1 MNDHRRP
8 AGVDPTVLRPAQTL
22 LDAQAQAIGRR
33 VAAKVVASRAG
44 AAPETVFHAL
54 DGLDLDPDDLAAIV
68 EAEIRSTHGTPPLG
82 VVDVR
87 LSYPHA
93 QTLLFAIVDA
103 HGATKCAT
111 DRDNLVK
118 LRRIFFEALGLPF
131 SC

>member
-1 MNDHRRP
+1 VSDHRRP

-33 VAAKVVASRAG
+33 VRAKVLAIGEER
-44 AAPETVFHAL
+44 
-54 DGLDLDPDDLAAIV
+54 DLFFADRLAFIRDELAAIV
-68 EAEIRSTHGTPPLG
+68 EAEIRSTGGTPPLG

-103 HGATKCAT
+103 HRATKCAT
-111 DRDNLVK
+111 DRDNLAE

-131 SC
+131 AC

>member
-1 MNDHRRP
+1 VILP
-8 AGVDPTVLRPAQTL
+8 APAHIDT
-22 LDAQAQAIGRR
+22 QAQAIGRR

-44 AAPETVFHAL
+44 SAPGTVFHAL
-54 DGLDLDPDDLAAIV
+54 DGLDVDPDDLAAIV
-68 EAEIRSTHGTPPLG
+68 EAEIRSTDGTPPLG

-103 HGATKCAT
+103 HGASKCAT
-111 DRDNLVK
+111 DRDNLAK

-131 SC
+131 AC